1 MDDHQCAFQI
11 RSLNKT
17 ASQVTKEVNS
27 LVPRPLLAVFW
38 VGFSPPKTQE
48 KVGWHQTRKVAEG

>member
-48 KVGWHQTRKVAEG
+48 KVVWAQD